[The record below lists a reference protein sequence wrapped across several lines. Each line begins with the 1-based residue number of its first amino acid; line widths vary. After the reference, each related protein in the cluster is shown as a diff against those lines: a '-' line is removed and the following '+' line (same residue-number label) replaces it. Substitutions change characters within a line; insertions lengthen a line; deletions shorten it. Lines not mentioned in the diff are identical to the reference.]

1 MSHLH
6 ALAIDVET
14 TGLDPSQDA
23 VVELAAVG
31 LRIDPATGQHDAPQT
46 LFTSLVDPKRDIP
59 AAASA
64 VHHLT
69 ARDVQGQPDLAQAL
83 AGLQAA
89 VRDFQPAVLVA
100 HNAIFDAGFLPG
112 VAGVL
117 TPDDARWVCTLRLA
131 QHLWPLAKDGFGL
144 QALRYACGL
153 QDHLTGHDV
162 HRAAFDAGCCAL
174 LLTVECRALTEAGHA
189 VTPALLRDWSA
200 AVPPLARVPFG
211 KHRGQ
216 WWHEVPRDYLEW
228 LLHKHRSG
236 EPFAP
241 EIVAAAEAALRGVY
255 AVPPEQPD
263 PGAQA

>member
-6 ALAIDVET
+6 ALALDVET
-14 TGLDPSQDA
+14 TGLDPTQDA

-31 LRIDPATGQHDAPQT
+31 IRIDPVTGQYDALET

-59 AAASA
+59 PAASA

-100 HNAIFDAGFLPG
+100 HNAPFDAGFLPG
-112 VAGVL
+112 IAGAL
-117 TPDDARWVCTLRLA
+117 TPGDPRWACTYRLA
-131 QHLWPLAKDGFGL
+131 HHLWPRTEGFGL

-153 QDHLTGHDV
+153 QDHLAGHDA

-174 LLTVECRALTEAGHA
+174 LLSAECRALTEAGHA
-189 VTPALLRDWSA
+189 VTPGLLRDWSA
-200 AVPPLARVPFG
+200 TVPLPPRVPFG
-211 KHRGQ
+211 KYRDRY
-216 WWHEVPRDYLEW
+216 WHEVPRDYLKW
-228 LLHKHRSG
+228 LLNRHRFG
-236 EPFAP
+236 DPFAP

-255 AVPPEQPD
+255 AVPPEQP
-263 PGAQA
+263 GSCAQA

>member
-6 ALAIDVET
+6 ALALDVET
-14 TGLDPSQDA
+14 TGLDSTQDA

-31 LRIDPATGQHDAPQT
+31 IRIDPVTGQYDALET

-59 AAASA
+59 PAASA

-100 HNAIFDAGFLPG
+100 HNAPFDAGFLPG
-112 VAGVL
+112 IAGAL
-117 TPDDARWVCTLRLA
+117 TPGDPRWACTYCLA
-131 QHLWPLAKDGFGL
+131 HHLWPRAEGFGL

-153 QDHLTGHDV
+153 QDHL
-162 HRAAFDAGCCAL
+162 
-174 LLTVECRALTEAGHA
+174 AGHA
-189 VTPALLRDWSA
+189 VTPGLLRDWSA
-200 AVPPLARVPFG
+200 TVPLPPRVPFG
-211 KHRGQ
+211 KYRDRY
-216 WWHEVPRDYLEW
+216 WHEVPRDYLKW
-228 LLHKHRSG
+228 LLNRHRFG
-236 EPFAP
+236 DPFAP

-255 AVPPEQPD
+255 AVPPEQPG
-263 PGAQA
+263 PCAQA